1 MFNNQFTKKD
11 PLVDSVK
18 KVMEQNQREREAA
31 AAVNDAFGI
40 QDRKALPH
48 EMQVEWDSVY
58 NEVLSEGV
66 EALDEVSKKLAA
78 KYIKKASASAT
89 KLASD
94 SERHY
99 QKTATTSGDEHNDH
113 VEKSGKADWKV
124 STRLKGIRRA
134 TDRLVK
140 EEEQLDEISSKLASS
155 YIKKRFE
162 RDYETKDGTSFKRK
176 KSMDFPKE
184 SDKVHKNTV
193 RALKR
198 IKEEDEQLDE
208 VLDNIQK
215 MANYIGGL
223 NDSEKKAKETGDK
236 NTLRKRKR
244 GEKLVTNNRDRKIAK
259 WKKELSEES
268 EEVSKKKR
276 LAKILKRRLGK
287 GDGKESVSQSRRE
300 DK

>member
-1 MFNNQFTKKD
+1 MFSNQFTKKD
-11 PLVDSVK
+11 PLVDSVR

-31 AAVNDAFGI
+31 AAVNEKFGI

-48 EMQVEWDSVY
+48 EMQTEWDAAY
-58 NEVLSEGV
+58 KKTLSEGV
-66 EALDEVSKKLAA
+66 EALDEISKGKAA
-78 KYIKKASASAT
+78 KYIKGAAAD
-89 KLASD
+89 LADRADPQSHYIND
-94 SERHY
+94 DDDDDGSESER
-99 QKTATTSGDEHNDH
+99 
-113 VEKSGKADWKV
+113 KV
-124 STRLKGIRRA
+124 DNRYKGIKRA
-134 TDRLVK
+134 VNRLTK
-140 EEEQLDEISSKLASS
+140 ESEQLDEISSKLASS
-155 YIKKRFE
+155 YLKKKRE
-162 RDYETKDGTSFKRK
+162 RDYDDDGLVSRRK
-176 KSMDFPKE
+176 KSQTLKDA
-184 SDKVHKNTV
+184 DKDAKSTV

-208 VLDNIQK
+208 VLDDIQK

-223 NDSEKKAKETGDK
+223 NASEKKAKETGDK

-244 GEKLVTNNRDRKIAK
+244 GETLVTNNRDRKIAK

-268 EEVSKKKR
+268 DEVSKKKR